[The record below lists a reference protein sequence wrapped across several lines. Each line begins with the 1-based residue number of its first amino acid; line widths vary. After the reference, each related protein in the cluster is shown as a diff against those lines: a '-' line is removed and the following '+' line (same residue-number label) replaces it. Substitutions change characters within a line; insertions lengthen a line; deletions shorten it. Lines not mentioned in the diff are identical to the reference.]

1 MALSDLAV
9 FSEQLYST
17 TTEVLTEQV
26 DLFNEATRGA
36 LVLASRPFAGDF
48 SDTAFFAKVSG
59 LVRRRDPYATG
70 AIARKNL
77 EHIVDT
83 MVKIGAGTAELDI
96 SQAQF
101 RWIQQNPAI
110 AAATFA
116 QQLAKDTMQDM
127 LRLSLGATRAALSTQ
142 TEVIEDATA
151 GKVSHRAM
159 NAAVS
164 NFGDYGNEIVVWVM
178 HSTPLYDLYDAGL
191 ANGEALFSYGTINI
205 ASDPFGRIFVISD
218 NPSLRTPGAG
228 TDPATFHTMGLV
240 PGAATINMNDD
251 YDANTDTRNGDEN
264 IVRTFQA
271 EWSYNLGIKGFAW
284 DKTNGGKAPQD
295 AAILTGTNWDRY
307 STSHKDLPGVL
318 LNTR

>member
-9 FSEQLYST
+9 FGEQLYST

-26 DLFNEATRGA
+26 ELFNEASRGA
-36 LVLASRPFAGDF
+36 IVLASRPFSGDY

-59 LVRRRDPYATG
+59 LIRRRDPYATG
-70 AIARKNL
+70 AIAKKSL
-77 EHIVDT
+77 QHIIDT

-96 SQAQF
+96 SKAQF

-116 QQLAKDTMQDM
+116 QQLAKDQLQDM
-127 LRLSLGATRAALSTQ
+127 LRLAIGSTRAALATQ
-142 TEVIEDATA
+142 AEVVHDGTA
-151 GKVSHRAM
+151 GKITHRAM

-164 NFGDYGNEIVVWVM
+164 KFGDYGNEIVVWVM

-191 ANGEALFSYGTINI
+191 ANGEALFSYGTVNI
-205 ASDPFGRIFVISD
+205 ASDPFGRIFVVSD
-218 NPSLRTPGAG
+218 NASLLTAG
-228 TDPATFHTMGLV
+228 TPNTYHTLGLV
-240 PGAATINMNDD
+240 PGAVTVNMNDD
-251 YDANTDTRNGDEN
+251 YDSNVDERNGDEN
-264 IVRTFQA
+264 IVRSFQS
-271 EWSYNLGIKGFAW
+271 EWSYNLGVKGFAW

-307 STSHKDLPGVL
+307 ATSHKDLPGVL
-318 LNTR
+318 LNTD